1 MIVDH
6 VMIVDHA
13 MIEVLEEGMIVDPA
27 GMTVVQGEEM
37 IKDLPIGDQDQG
49 N

>member
-6 VMIVDHA
+6 ATIVDHA

-27 GMTVVQGEEM
+27 GMIVVLGEEM
-37 IKDLPIGDQDQG
+37 IKDLPIGDQDQE

>member
-13 MIEVLEEGMIVDPA
+13 TIEVLEEGMIVDPA
-27 GMTVVQGEEM
+27 GMTVVPGEEK

-49 N
+49 S